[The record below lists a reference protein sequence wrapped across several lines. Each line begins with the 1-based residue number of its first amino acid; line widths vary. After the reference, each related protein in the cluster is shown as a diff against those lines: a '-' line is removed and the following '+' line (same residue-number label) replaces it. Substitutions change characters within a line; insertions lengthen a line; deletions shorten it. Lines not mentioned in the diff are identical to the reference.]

1 MADSKTKTMNFV
13 KETRNLILLMIL
25 LLYVLFSFGNG
36 NFDFTEWPQ
45 RARDMMAG
53 FGGLLSVGIIVIQMV
68 RAHGQGKL

>member
-1 MADSKTKTMNFV
+1 
-13 KETRNLILLMIL
+13 MIL

-68 RAHGQGKL
+68 RAQGQGKL